1 MTPNEPLTG
10 LYDGTGLPLDRMP
23 DAILPATN
31 GFVTNE
37 LGQILLQKRSDNGY
51 WGLPGGKVDIGET
64 LAQGAA
70 REVMEEA
77 GIEVKVGRLIGVYS
91 APENYSVLRY
101 PSGYA
106 VHYVT
111 FLFECE
117 YVSGDIAISDESTDI
132 GYFAPDA
139 LPEDTLLSHR
149 IRIKD
154 ALEHRVEPFV
164 K

>member
-1 MTPNEPLTG
+1 
-10 LYDGTGLPLDRMP
+10 MP

-31 GFVTNE
+31 GVVFNDRGDV
-37 LGQILLQKRSDNGY
+37 LLQKRADNGY
-51 WGLPGGKVDIGET
+51 WGLPGGKVDISET
-64 LAQGAA
+64 LEHGTA

-91 APENYSVLRY
+91 APQSYSVLQY
-101 PSGYA
+101 PDGTA

-111 FLFECE
+111 FLFECD
-117 YVSGDIAISDESTDI
+117 YVSGELTISDESTDI
-132 GYFAPDA
+132 GYFAPDD
-139 LPEDTLLSHR
+139 LPQDTLLSHR

-164 K
+164 R